1 MIITESAIIKRL
13 TFDILVNVIANAR
26 YNSNI
31 QHFKRISIP
40 TKKAPQ
46 RIKSIF
52 SLRSRGISSRFKQR
66 EGRLCLPSLTG
77 SVLVPRT
84 RANSLMTAEATPH
97 PWDRNE
103 VAGDVDCRCKPPT

>member
-46 RIKSIF
+46 RIKFIF
-52 SLRSRGISSRFKQR
+52 FLVAVGYLQDSSKER
-66 EGRLCLPSLTG
+66 EGYASPLLQALC
-77 SVLVPRT
+77 
-84 RANSLMTAEATPH
+84 
-97 PWDRNE
+97 
-103 VAGDVDCRCKPPT
+103 